1 MKSFNII
8 RYLKKWWPLIA
19 LMSFCAGVF
28 FMRYA
33 TSNQSYTAQS
43 IIKYNY
49 SKAEDGKTPSGEDL
63 DVSEIF
69 SSTVVKEAIENL
81 GLTVNVD
88 TIRSGGTVT
97 GIVPDD
103 VTKTQEAKIDKGED
117 VEEYHS
123 TEYIVKLSV
132 SSEYSTEYV
141 RTMLD
146 EILSCYFANF
156 GEKYVDYST
165 IPNNA
170 AALDGQGYDY
180 IEQAEI
186 LNDTVAQITENLGNC
201 QAAHPE
207 FVSSTTGLS
216 LSDLL
221 DEYNYVSDVEIP
233 YLFSEILGGKL
244 TQNREV
250 LLKKYQERYNTYVM
264 DGDVDSEK
272 VAAVLEV
279 IQSYGNKNKDG
290 SLYYQRGARSGTEDD
305 TGGFVLSDVYEEDT
319 NIDRTTVYD
328 NLISDYVTILNRQS
342 NNVINAAYCQ
352 YIINVFQGASDSSDV
367 SDENQAFTDQ
377 AVEQEIAA
385 LQGRLNTLYETLS
398 LTMKEYNEY
407 CGAVNLGVLASTT
420 VSEKI
425 NVKLY
430 ILLGVAVFFILGI
443 CGAILLGRIQD
454 FVEYLF
460 FTEQSLDMPNR
471 TACDLFIRNNSSR
484 VLPDDTVCVVVE
496 LANLSQIN
504 TAYGRERGNA
514 MLDQF
519 ADFLKEASATCG
531 TIYYNGGQQ
540 FIGFF
545 DQCRMEDAESFA
557 DYFHRL
563 IAAYN
568 AESTEATYQ
577 YVIGISESKANN
589 AYSIRALLREAL
601 RTKTRQEG

>member
-69 SSTVVKEAIENL
+69 SSTVVKEAIEDL

-290 SLYYQRGARSGTEDD
+290 SLYYQRGARSGTDDD

-342 NNVINAAYCQ
+342 NNVIDAAYCQ

-504 TAYGRERGNA
+504 TVYGRERGNA
-514 MLDQF
+514 MLGQF
-519 ADFLKEASATCG
+519 ADFLKEASTTCG

>member
-342 NNVINAAYCQ
+342 NNVIDAAYCQ

-568 AESTEATYQ
+568 AESTEAAYE
-577 YVIGISESKANN
+577 YAIGISESKANN
-589 AYSIRALLREAL
+589 AYSIRALLREAM
-601 RTKTRQEG
+601 RSKTRQEG

>member
-186 LNDTVAQITENLGNC
+186 LNDTVAEITANLGNC

-342 NNVINAAYCQ
+342 NNVIDAAYCQ

-568 AESTEATYQ
+568 AESPEATYE
-577 YVIGISESKANN
+577 YAIGISESKASN

>member
-290 SLYYQRGARSGTEDD
+290 SLYYQRGARSGTDD
-305 TGGFVLSDVYEEDT
+305 DAGGFVLSDVYEEDT

-342 NNVINAAYCQ
+342 NNVIDAAYCQ

-367 SDENQAFTDQ
+367 SDENLAFTDQ

-504 TAYGRERGNA
+504 TVYGRERGNA
-514 MLDQF
+514 MLTQF

-568 AESTEATYQ
+568 TESTEATYE
-577 YVIGISESKANN
+577 YAIGISESKANN

>member
-186 LNDTVAQITENLGNC
+186 LNDTVAEITANLGNC

-264 DGDVDSEK
+264 DGDVDNEK

-279 IQSYGNKNKDG
+279 IQSYGNKNKNG
-290 SLYYQRGARSGTEDD
+290 SLYYQRGARSGTDD
-305 TGGFVLSDVYEEDT
+305 DAGGFVLSDVYEEDT

-328 NLISDYVTILNRQS
+328 NLISDYVTILNRKS
-342 NNVINAAYCQ
+342 NNVIDAAYCQ

-377 AVEQEIAA
+377 AVKQEIAA

-504 TAYGRERGNA
+504 TVYGRERGNA
-514 MLDQF
+514 MLTQF

-568 AESTEATYQ
+568 AESTEATYE

-601 RTKTRQEG
+601 RSKTRQEG

>member
-186 LNDTVAQITENLGNC
+186 LNDTVAEITANLGNC

-290 SLYYQRGARSGTEDD
+290 SLYYQRGARSGTDDD

-342 NNVINAAYCQ
+342 NNVIDAAYCQ

-504 TAYGRERGNA
+504 TTYGRERGNA
-514 MLDQF
+514 MLTQF

>member
-186 LNDTVAQITENLGNC
+186 LNNTVAEITANLGNC

-305 TGGFVLSDVYEEDT
+305 AGGFVLSDVYEEDT

-342 NNVINAAYCQ
+342 NNVIDAAYCQ

-504 TAYGRERGNA
+504 TVYGRERGNA
-514 MLDQF
+514 MLTQF

-601 RTKTRQEG
+601 RTKTRQGG

>member
-49 SKAEDGKTPSGEDL
+49 SQAEDGKTPSGEDL

-132 SSEYSTEYV
+132 NSNYSTEYV

-186 LNDTVAQITENLGNC
+186 LNDAVAEITANLGNC

-279 IQSYGNKNKDG
+279 IQSYGDKNKDG
-290 SLYYQRGARSGTEDD
+290 SLYYQRGARSGTNDD
-305 TGGFVLSDVYEEDT
+305 AGGFVLSDVYEYDT

-328 NLISDYVTILNRQS
+328 NLISDYVTILNRKS
-342 NNVINAAYCQ
+342 NNVIDAAYCQ

-504 TAYGRERGNA
+504 TVYGRERGNA
-514 MLDQF
+514 MLTQF

-531 TIYYNGGQQ
+531 TVYYNGGQQ

-568 AESTEATYQ
+568 AESTEATYE
-577 YVIGISESKANN
+577 YAIGISESKANN

-601 RTKTRQEG
+601 RSKTRQEG

>member
-49 SKAEDGKTPSGEDL
+49 SNAEDGKTPSGEDL

-117 VEEYHS
+117 VEKYHS

-132 SSEYSTEYV
+132 SSDYSTEYV

-186 LNDTVAQITENLGNC
+186 LNNTVAQITANLGNC

-264 DGDVDSEK
+264 DGNVDSEK

-290 SLYYQRGARSGTEDD
+290 SLYYQKGARTGTEDD
-305 TGGFVLSDVYEEDT
+305 AGGFVLNEVYEYDT
-319 NIDRTTVYD
+319 KVDRTTVYD
-328 NLISDYVTILNRQS
+328 TLISDYVTILNRKS
-342 NNVINAAYCQ
+342 NNVIDAAYCQ
-352 YIINVFQGASDSSDV
+352 YIIGVFQDAADSTDV
-367 SDENQAFTDQ
+367 SSENQAFSQ
-377 AVEQEIAA
+377 QSVEQEIDA
-385 LQGRLNTLYETLS
+385 LQSQLNSLYESLS
-398 LTMKEYNEY
+398 ITMKEYNEY

-430 ILLGVAVFFILGI
+430 ILLGIAVFFILGV

-454 FVEYLF
+454 FVEYMF
-460 FTEQSLDMPNR
+460 FTEQLLDMPNR
-471 TACDLFIRNNSSR
+471 TACDLFIRNNSGR

-504 TAYGRERGNA
+504 IVYGRERGNA
-514 MLDQF
+514 MLAQF
-519 ADFLKEASATCG
+519 ASFLKEASATCG
-531 TIYYNGGQQ
+531 TVYYNGGQQ

-563 IAAYN
+563 ITAYN
-568 AESTEATYQ
+568 AESTESTYE
-577 YVIGISESKANN
+577 YAIGIAESKASN

-601 RTKTRQEG
+601 RSRTRQE

>member
-186 LNDTVAQITENLGNC
+186 LNDTVAEITANLGNC

-290 SLYYQRGARSGTEDD
+290 SLYYQRGARSGTDDD

-342 NNVINAAYCQ
+342 NNVIDAAYCQ

-504 TAYGRERGNA
+504 TVYGRERGNA
-514 MLDQF
+514 MLTQF

-568 AESTEATYQ
+568 AESTEATYE
-577 YVIGISESKANN
+577 YAIGISESKANN
-589 AYSIRALLREAL
+589 AYSIRALLREAM
-601 RTKTRQEG
+601 RSKTRQEG

>member
-49 SKAEDGKTPSGEDL
+49 SNAEEGKTPSGEDL

-342 NNVINAAYCQ
+342 NNVIDAAYCQ

-504 TAYGRERGNA
+504 TAYGRECGNA
-514 MLDQF
+514 MLGQF

-568 AESTEATYQ
+568 AESTEATYE

-601 RTKTRQEG
+601 RSKTRQEG

>member
-186 LNDTVAQITENLGNC
+186 LNDTVAEITANLGNC

-290 SLYYQRGARSGTEDD
+290 SLYYQRGARSGTDDD

-342 NNVINAAYCQ
+342 NNVIDAAYCQ

-367 SDENQAFTDQ
+367 SDENLAFTDQ

-504 TAYGRERGNA
+504 TVYGRERGNA
-514 MLDQF
+514 MLTQF

>member
-290 SLYYQRGARSGTEDD
+290 SLYYQRGARSGTDDD

-342 NNVINAAYCQ
+342 NNVIDAAYCQ

-504 TAYGRERGNA
+504 TVYGRERGNA
-514 MLDQF
+514 MLTQF

-531 TIYYNGGQQ
+531 TVYYNGGQQ

>member
-342 NNVINAAYCQ
+342 NNVIDAAYCQ

-514 MLDQF
+514 MLGQF

-531 TIYYNGGQQ
+531 TVYYNGGQQ

-568 AESTEATYQ
+568 AESTEATYE
-577 YVIGISESKANN
+577 YAIGISESKANN

>member
-117 VEEYHS
+117 VEKYHS

-132 SSEYSTEYV
+132 SSDYSTEYV

-186 LNDTVAQITENLGNC
+186 LNNTVAQITANLGNC

-342 NNVINAAYCQ
+342 NNVIDAAYCQ
-352 YIINVFQGASDSSDV
+352 YIIGVFQDAADSTDV
-367 SDENQAFTDQ
+367 SSENQAFSQ
-377 AVEQEIAA
+377 QSVEQEIDA
-385 LQGRLNTLYETLS
+385 LQSQLNSLYESLS
-398 LTMKEYNEY
+398 ITMKEYNEY

-430 ILLGVAVFFILGI
+430 ILLGVAVFFILGV
-443 CGAILLGRIQD
+443 CGAILLVRIQD
-454 FVEYLF
+454 FVEYMF
-460 FTEQSLDMPNR
+460 FTEQLLDMPNR
-471 TACDLFIRNNSSR
+471 TACDLFIRNNSGR

-504 TAYGRERGNA
+504 IAYGRERGNA
-514 MLDQF
+514 MLAQF
-519 ADFLKEASATCG
+519 AGFLKEASATCG
-531 TIYYNGGQQ
+531 TVYYNGGQQ

-563 IAAYN
+563 ITAYN
-568 AESTEATYQ
+568 AESTESTYE
-577 YVIGISESKANN
+577 YAIGIAESKASN

-601 RTKTRQEG
+601 RSRTRQE

>member
-186 LNDTVAQITENLGNC
+186 LNNTVAEITANLGNC

-290 SLYYQRGARSGTEDD
+290 SLYYQRGARSGTDDD

-342 NNVINAAYCQ
+342 NNVIDAAYCQ

-504 TAYGRERGNA
+504 TVYGRERGNA
-514 MLDQF
+514 MLGQF
-519 ADFLKEASATCG
+519 TDFLKEASATCG

-568 AESTEATYQ
+568 AESTEATYE

-601 RTKTRQEG
+601 RSKTRQEG

>member
-117 VEEYHS
+117 VEKYHS

-132 SSEYSTEYV
+132 SSDYSTEYV

-186 LNDTVAQITENLGNC
+186 LNNTVAQITANLGNC

-264 DGDVDSEK
+264 DSDVDSEK

-342 NNVINAAYCQ
+342 NNVIDAAYCQ
-352 YIINVFQGASDSSDV
+352 YIIGVFQDAADSTDV
-367 SDENQAFTDQ
+367 SSENQAFSQ
-377 AVEQEIAA
+377 QSVEQEIDA
-385 LQGRLNTLYETLS
+385 LQSQLNSLYESLS
-398 LTMKEYNEY
+398 ITMKEYNEY

-430 ILLGVAVFFILGI
+430 ILLGVAVFFILGV

-454 FVEYLF
+454 FVEYMF
-460 FTEQSLDMPNR
+460 FTEQLLDMPNR
-471 TACDLFIRNNSSR
+471 AACDLFIRNNSGR

-504 TAYGRERGNA
+504 IAYGRERGNA
-514 MLDQF
+514 MLAQF
-519 ADFLKEASATCG
+519 AGFLKEASATCG
-531 TIYYNGGQQ
+531 TVYYNGGQQ

-563 IAAYN
+563 ITAYN
-568 AESTEATYQ
+568 AESTESTYE
-577 YVIGISESKANN
+577 YAIGIAESKASN

-601 RTKTRQEG
+601 RSRTRQE

>member
-49 SKAEDGKTPSGEDL
+49 AKAEDGKTPSGEDL

-132 SSEYSTEYV
+132 NSNYSTEYV

-186 LNDTVAQITENLGNC
+186 LNDAVAEITANLGNC

-250 LLKKYQERYNTYVM
+250 LLKKYQERYNTYIM
-264 DGDVDSEK
+264 EGDVDTEK

-290 SLYYQRGARSGTEDD
+290 ALYYQKGARTGTEDD
-305 TGGFVLSDVYEEDT
+305 AGGFVLSEVYEYDT
-319 NIDRTTVYD
+319 KVDRTTVYD
-328 NLISDYVTILNRQS
+328 NLISDYVTILNRKS
-342 NNVINAAYCQ
+342 NNVIDAAYCQ

-385 LQGRLNTLYETLS
+385 LQDRLNTLYETLS

-504 TAYGRERGNA
+504 TVYGRERGNA
-514 MLDQF
+514 MLAQF
-519 ADFLKEASATCG
+519 AGFLKEASATCG
-531 TIYYNGGQQ
+531 TVYYNGGQQ

-568 AESTEATYQ
+568 AESTEATYA
-577 YVIGISESKANN
+577 YTIGISESKASN
-589 AYSIRALLREAL
+589 AYSIRTLLREAM
-601 RTKTRQEG
+601 RSKTRQEG

>member
-186 LNDTVAQITENLGNC
+186 LNDTVAEITANLGNC

-305 TGGFVLSDVYEEDT
+305 AGGFVLSDVYEEDT

-342 NNVINAAYCQ
+342 NNVIDAAYCQ

-568 AESTEATYQ
+568 AESTEATYE
-577 YVIGISESKANN
+577 YAIGISESKASN

>member
-49 SKAEDGKTPSGEDL
+49 SKAEDGKTPSGEEL

-342 NNVINAAYCQ
+342 NNVIDAAYCQ

-568 AESTEATYQ
+568 AESPEATYE
-577 YVIGISESKANN
+577 YAIGISESKASN

>member
-186 LNDTVAQITENLGNC
+186 LNDTVAEITANLGNC

-290 SLYYQRGARSGTEDD
+290 SLYYQRGARSGTDDD

-342 NNVINAAYCQ
+342 NNVIDAAYCQ

-504 TAYGRERGNA
+504 TVYGRERGNA
-514 MLDQF
+514 MLTQF

-531 TIYYNGGQQ
+531 TVYYNGGQQ

-601 RTKTRQEG
+601 RSKTRQEG

>member
-49 SKAEDGKTPSGEDL
+49 SNAEEGKTPSGEDL

-342 NNVINAAYCQ
+342 NNVIDAAYCQ

-568 AESTEATYQ
+568 AESTEATYE
-577 YVIGISESKANN
+577 YAIGISESKANN
-589 AYSIRALLREAL
+589 VYSIRALLREAL
-601 RTKTRQEG
+601 RSKTRQEG

>member
-132 SSEYSTEYV
+132 SSDYSTEYV

-186 LNDTVAQITENLGNC
+186 LNDAVAEITANLSNC

-207 FVSSTTGLS
+207 FVSSITGLS

-250 LLKKYQERYNTYVM
+250 LLKKYQERYNTYIM
-264 DGDVDSEK
+264 EGDVDTEK

-290 SLYYQRGARSGTEDD
+290 SLYYQRGARTGTEDD
-305 TGGFVLSDVYEEDT
+305 AGGFVLSDVYEEDT

-328 NLISDYVTILNRQS
+328 NLISDYVTILNRKS
-342 NNVINAAYCQ
+342 SNVIDAAYCQ

-385 LQGRLNTLYETLS
+385 LQDRLNTLYETLS

-430 ILLGVAVFFILGI
+430 ILLGVAVFFILGV

-504 TAYGRERGNA
+504 TTYGRERGNA
-514 MLDQF
+514 MLTQF

-531 TIYYNGGQQ
+531 TVYYNGGQQ

-568 AESTEATYQ
+568 AESTEATYE
-577 YVIGISESKANN
+577 YVLGISESKANN

>member
-117 VEEYHS
+117 VEKYHS

-132 SSEYSTEYV
+132 SSDYSTEYV

-186 LNDTVAQITENLGNC
+186 LNNTVAQITANLGNC
-201 QAAHPE
+201 QAAHPG

-221 DEYNYVSDVEIP
+221 DEYNYVGDVEIP

-342 NNVINAAYCQ
+342 NNVIDAAYCQ
-352 YIINVFQGASDSSDV
+352 YIIGVFQDAADSTDV
-367 SDENQAFTDQ
+367 SSENQAFSQ
-377 AVEQEIAA
+377 QSVEQEIDA
-385 LQGRLNTLYETLS
+385 LQSQLNSLYESLS
-398 LTMKEYNEY
+398 ITMKEYNEY

-430 ILLGVAVFFILGI
+430 ILLGVAVFFILGV

-454 FVEYLF
+454 FVEYMF
-460 FTEQSLDMPNR
+460 FTEQLLDMPNR
-471 TACDLFIRNNSSR
+471 TACDLFIRNNSGR

-504 TAYGRERGNA
+504 IAYGRERGNA
-514 MLDQF
+514 MLAQF
-519 ADFLKEASATCG
+519 AGFLKEASATCG
-531 TIYYNGGQQ
+531 TVYYNGGQQ

-563 IAAYN
+563 ITAYN
-568 AESTEATYQ
+568 AESTESTYE
-577 YVIGISESKANN
+577 YAIGIAESKASN

-601 RTKTRQEG
+601 RSRTRQE

>member
-28 FMRYA
+28 FMHYA

-186 LNDTVAQITENLGNC
+186 LNDTVAEITANLGNC

-290 SLYYQRGARSGTEDD
+290 SLYYQRGARSGTDDD

-342 NNVINAAYCQ
+342 NNVIDAAYCQ

-504 TAYGRERGNA
+504 TVYGRERGNA
-514 MLDQF
+514 MLGQF

-531 TIYYNGGQQ
+531 TVYYNGGQQ

>member
-49 SKAEDGKTPSGEDL
+49 AKAEDGKTPSGEDL

-132 SSEYSTEYV
+132 NSNYSTEYV

-186 LNDTVAQITENLGNC
+186 LNDAVAEITANLGNC

-290 SLYYQRGARSGTEDD
+290 SLYYQRGARSGTDDD

-342 NNVINAAYCQ
+342 NNVIDAAYCQ

-504 TAYGRERGNA
+504 TVYGRERGNA
-514 MLDQF
+514 MLTQF

-531 TIYYNGGQQ
+531 TVYYNGGQQ

>member
-290 SLYYQRGARSGTEDD
+290 SLYYQR
-305 TGGFVLSDVYEEDT
+305 
-319 NIDRTTVYD
+319 
-328 NLISDYVTILNRQS
+328 
-342 NNVINAAYCQ
+342 
-352 YIINVFQGASDSSDV
+352 
-367 SDENQAFTDQ
+367 
-377 AVEQEIAA
+377 
-385 LQGRLNTLYETLS
+385 
-398 LTMKEYNEY
+398 
-407 CGAVNLGVLASTT
+407 
-420 VSEKI
+420 
-425 NVKLY
+425 
-430 ILLGVAVFFILGI
+430 
-443 CGAILLGRIQD
+443 
-454 FVEYLF
+454 
-460 FTEQSLDMPNR
+460 
-471 TACDLFIRNNSSR
+471 
-484 VLPDDTVCVVVE
+484 
-496 LANLSQIN
+496 
-504 TAYGRERGNA
+504 
-514 MLDQF
+514 
-519 ADFLKEASATCG
+519 
-531 TIYYNGGQQ
+531 
-540 FIGFF
+540 
-545 DQCRMEDAESFA
+545 
-557 DYFHRL
+557 
-563 IAAYN
+563 
-568 AESTEATYQ
+568 
-577 YVIGISESKANN
+577 
-589 AYSIRALLREAL
+589 
-601 RTKTRQEG
+601 

>member
-1 MKSFNII
+1 MKSFNVI

-117 VEEYHS
+117 VEKYHS

-132 SSEYSTEYV
+132 SSDYSTEYV

-186 LNDTVAQITENLGNC
+186 LNNTVAQITANLGNC

-264 DGDVDSEK
+264 DSDVDSEK

-342 NNVINAAYCQ
+342 NNVIDAAYCQ
-352 YIINVFQGASDSSDV
+352 YIIGVFQDAADSTDV
-367 SDENQAFTDQ
+367 SSENQAFSQ
-377 AVEQEIAA
+377 QSVEQEIDA
-385 LQGRLNTLYETLS
+385 LQSQLNSLYESLS
-398 LTMKEYNEY
+398 ITMKEYNEY

-430 ILLGVAVFFILGI
+430 ILLGVAVFFILGV

-454 FVEYLF
+454 FVEYMF

-504 TAYGRERGNA
+504 IVYGRERGNA
-514 MLDQF
+514 MLAQF
-519 ADFLKEASATCG
+519 AGFLKEASATCG
-531 TIYYNGGQQ
+531 TVYYNGGQQ

-563 IAAYN
+563 ITAYN
-568 AESTEATYQ
+568 AESTESTYE
-577 YVIGISESKANN
+577 YAIGIAESKASN

-601 RTKTRQEG
+601 RSRTRQE

>member
-49 SKAEDGKTPSGEDL
+49 SNAEDGKTPSGEDL

-117 VEEYHS
+117 VEKYHS

-132 SSEYSTEYV
+132 SSDYSTEYV

-186 LNDTVAQITENLGNC
+186 LNNTVAQITANLGNC

-342 NNVINAAYCQ
+342 NNVIDAAYCQ
-352 YIINVFQGASDSSDV
+352 YIIGVFQDAADSTDV
-367 SDENQAFTDQ
+367 SSENQAFSQ
-377 AVEQEIAA
+377 QSVEQEIDA
-385 LQGRLNTLYETLS
+385 LQSQLNSLYESLS
-398 LTMKEYNEY
+398 ITMKEYNEY
-407 CGAVNLGVLASTT
+407 CGAVNLGVLAGTT

-430 ILLGVAVFFILGI
+430 ILLGVAVFFILGV

-454 FVEYLF
+454 FVEYMF

-471 TACDLFIRNNSSR
+471 TACDLFIRNNSGR

-504 TAYGRERGNA
+504 IAYGRERGNA
-514 MLDQF
+514 MLAQF
-519 ADFLKEASATCG
+519 AGFLKEASATCG
-531 TIYYNGGQQ
+531 TVYYNGGQQ

-545 DQCRMEDAESFA
+545 DQCRIEDAESFA

-563 IAAYN
+563 ITAYN
-568 AESTEATYQ
+568 AESTESTYE
-577 YVIGISESKANN
+577 YAIGIAESKASN

-601 RTKTRQEG
+601 RSRTRQE

>member
-186 LNDTVAQITENLGNC
+186 LNDTVAEITANLGNC

-290 SLYYQRGARSGTEDD
+290 SLYYQRGARSGTDDD

-342 NNVINAAYCQ
+342 NNVIDAAYCQ

-377 AVEQEIAA
+377 AVKQEIAA

-504 TAYGRERGNA
+504 TVYGRERGNA
-514 MLDQF
+514 MLTQF

-577 YVIGISESKANN
+577 YVIGISESKASN

-601 RTKTRQEG
+601 RSKTRQEG

>member
-186 LNDTVAQITENLGNC
+186 LNDTVAQITANLGNC

-305 TGGFVLSDVYEEDT
+305 AGGFVLSDVYEEDT

-342 NNVINAAYCQ
+342 NNVIDAAYCQ

-504 TAYGRERGNA
+504 TVYGRERGNA
-514 MLDQF
+514 MLGQF

-568 AESTEATYQ
+568 AESTEATYE